1 VWLDVLRVTVK
12 ESLAKMN
19 LLERLL
25 EKKEALSEVEEALK
39 DKLITE
45 MLDN

>member
-1 VWLDVLRVTVK
+1 MWLDVLRVAVK

-25 EKKEALSEVEEALK
+25 AKKEALSEVEEALK